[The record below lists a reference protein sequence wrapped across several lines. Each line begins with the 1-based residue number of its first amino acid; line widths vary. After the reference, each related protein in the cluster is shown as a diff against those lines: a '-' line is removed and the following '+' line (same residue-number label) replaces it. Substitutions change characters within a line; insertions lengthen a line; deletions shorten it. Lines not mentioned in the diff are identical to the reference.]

1 MTTLTKVE
9 TDLVVVDGV
18 NVATRTVGSGGR
30 LVLFHR
36 FRGTLDDWDPAFVS
50 ALATAGREVFMFD
63 SIGVGQTGGAT
74 PATVEGMAD
83 FAASV
88 IRAGG
93 TEPVDVLGWSLGGFV
108 AQVLAIK
115 YPRVVRK
122 LILAGTMPPG
132 GSPELQWSR
141 DWLKRASAPVPTA
154 ENALAL
160 LYADSDASRA
170 AGMASLGRMPHPPT
184 AYVSTTSMATQAEVI
199 RRFGDGDEG
208 GWYDRLKEIGAS
220 TFVANGD
227 RDGLFPAIDSA
238 VLAREIPRSQLAIYP
253 DSGHAFLF
261 QYAER
266 FASDVRRFLEITS
279 GRPAGEDP

>member
-1 MTTLTKVE
+1 MSTLAKVDTE
-9 TDLVVVDGV
+9 FVVIDGV
-18 NVATRTVGSGGR
+18 NVATRTAGSGKR
-30 LVLFHR
+30 LVLLHR

-50 ALATAGREVFMFD
+50 ALATAGRDVFMFD
-63 SIGVGQTGGAT
+63 SLGVGQTDGVT

-115 YPRVVRK
+115 YPKAVRRVV
-122 LILAGTMPPG
+122 LAGTMPAG
-132 GSPELQWSR
+132 GVPELIWSA
-141 DWLKRASAPVPTA
+141 DWLKRASTPVPTA

-160 LYADSDASRA
+160 LYGDSDTSRA
-170 AGMASLGRMPHPPT
+170 TGMASLGRMAHPPA
-184 AYVSTTSMATQAEVI
+184 AYVSPTSMATQATVI
-199 RRFGDGDEG
+199 SRFADGDEG
-208 GWYDRLKEIGAS
+208 GWYARLGEIRVP

-261 QYAER
+261 QYPEQ
-266 FASDVRRFLEITS
+266 FANDVSRFLTS
-279 GRPAGEDP
+279 N

>member
-1 MTTLTKVE
+1 MSTLVKVDSE
-9 TDLVVVDGV
+9 FVVVDGV
-18 NVATRTVGSGGR
+18 NVATRTAGSGKR
-30 LVLFHR
+30 LVLLHR

-50 ALATAGREVFMFD
+50 ALATAGRDVFMFD
-63 SIGVGQTGGAT
+63 SLGVGQTDGVT

-115 YPRVVRK
+115 YPKAVRRVV
-122 LILAGTMPPG
+122 LAGTMPAG
-132 GSPELQWSR
+132 EVPELIWSA
-141 DWLKRASAPVPTA
+141 DWLKRASTPVPTA

-160 LYADSDASRA
+160 LYGDSDTSRA
-170 AGMASLGRMPHPPT
+170 TGVASLGRMAHPPA
-184 AYVSTTSMATQAEVI
+184 AYVSPTSMATQATVI
-199 RRFGDGDEG
+199 SRFADGDEG
-208 GWYDRLKEIGAS
+208 GWYARLGEIRAP

-261 QYAER
+261 QYPEQ
-266 FASDVRRFLEITS
+266 FANDVSRFLTS
-279 GRPAGEDP
+279 N

>member
-1 MTTLTKVE
+1 MSTLAKVDTE
-9 TDLVVVDGV
+9 FVVVDGV
-18 NVATRTVGSGGR
+18 NVATRTAGSGKR
-30 LVLFHR
+30 LVLLHR

-50 ALATAGREVFMFD
+50 ALATAGRDVFMFD
-63 SIGVGQTGGAT
+63 SLGVGQTDGVT

-115 YPRVVRK
+115 YPKAVRRVV
-122 LILAGTMPPG
+122 LAGTMPAG
-132 GSPELQWSR
+132 GVPELIWSA
-141 DWLKRASAPVPTA
+141 DWLKRASTPVPTA

-160 LYADSDASRA
+160 LYGDSDTSRA
-170 AGMASLGRMPHPPT
+170 TGMASLGRMAHPPA
-184 AYVSTTSMATQAEVI
+184 AYVSPTSMATQATVI
-199 RRFGDGDEG
+199 SRFADGDEG
-208 GWYDRLKEIGAS
+208 GWYARLGEIRAP

-261 QYAER
+261 QYPEQ
-266 FASDVRRFLEITS
+266 FANDVSRFLTS
-279 GRPAGEDP
+279 N

>member
-1 MTTLTKVE
+1 MSTLVKVDTE
-9 TDLVVVDGV
+9 FVVVDGV
-18 NVATRTVGSGGR
+18 KVATRTVGSGKR
-30 LVLFHR
+30 LVLLHR

-50 ALATAGREVFMFD
+50 ALATAGREAFMFD
-63 SIGVGQTGGAT
+63 SLGVGQTDGVT

-115 YPRVVRK
+115 YPHVVRK
-122 LILAGTMPPG
+122 VVLAGTMPAG
-132 GSPELQWSR
+132 GAPELEWSA
-141 DWLKRASAPVPTA
+141 DWLKRASTPVPTA

-160 LYADSDASRA
+160 LYGASDTSRTT
-170 AGMASLGRMPHPPT
+170 GMASLGRMPHPP
-184 AYVSTTSMATQAEVI
+184 AVYVSPTSMATQATVI
-199 RRFGDGDEG
+199 SRFADGDEG
-208 GWYDRLKEIGAS
+208 SWYSRLGEITVPAL
-220 TFVANGD
+220 VANGD

-238 VLAREIPRSQLAIYP
+238 VLARQIPRSRLAIYP

-261 QYAER
+261 QHVER
-266 FASDVRRFLEITS
+266 FANDVSGFLES
-279 GRPAGEDP
+279 A

>member
-1 MTTLTKVE
+1 MSTLVKVDTE
-9 TDLVVVDGV
+9 FVVVDGV
-18 NVATRTVGSGGR
+18 NVATRTAGSGKR
-30 LVLFHR
+30 LVLLHR

-50 ALATAGREVFMFD
+50 ALATAGRDVFMFD
-63 SIGVGQTGGAT
+63 SLGVGQTDGVT

-115 YPRVVRK
+115 YPKAVRRVV
-122 LILAGTMPPG
+122 LAGTMPAG
-132 GSPELQWSR
+132 GVPELIWSA
-141 DWLKRASAPVPTA
+141 DWLKRASTPVPTA

-160 LYADSDASRA
+160 LYGDSDTSRA
-170 AGMASLGRMPHPPT
+170 TGMASLGRMAHPPA
-184 AYVSTTSMATQAEVI
+184 AYVSPTSMATQATVI
-199 RRFGDGDEG
+199 SRFADGDEG
-208 GWYDRLKEIGAS
+208 GWYARLGEIRVP

-261 QYAER
+261 QYPEQ
-266 FASDVRRFLEITS
+266 FANDVSRFLTS
-279 GRPAGEDP
+279 N

>member
-1 MTTLTKVE
+1 MSTLMKVE
-9 TDLVVVDGV
+9 TEFVVVDGV
-18 NVATRTVGSGGR
+18 NVAARTVGSGKR
-30 LVLFHR
+30 LVLLHR

-50 ALATAGREVFMFD
+50 ALATAGREGFMFD
-63 SIGVGQTGGAT
+63 SLGVGQTGGVT
-74 PATVEGMAD
+74 PATVVEMAD

-115 YPRVVRK
+115 YPKAVRK
-122 LILAGTMPPG
+122 VVLAGTMPAG
-132 GSPELQWSR
+132 GAPELVWSV

-160 LYADSDASRA
+160 LYGDSDTSRTT
-170 AGMASLGRMPHPPT
+170 GMASLGRMPHPPA
-184 AYVSTTSMATQAEVI
+184 AYVSPTSMATQATVI
-199 RRFGDGDEG
+199 SRFADGDEG
-208 GWYDRLKEIGAS
+208 GWYARLGEITAPA
-220 TFVANGD
+220 FVANGD

-238 VLAREIPRSQLAIYP
+238 VLARQIPRSRLAIYP

-261 QYAER
+261 QHTQR
-266 FASDVRRFLEITS
+266 FANDVSGFLES
-279 GRPAGEDP
+279 E

>member
-1 MTTLTKVE
+1 MTSLTVPGAE
-9 TDLVVVDGV
+9 FVVVDGV
-18 NVATRTVGSGGR
+18 HVATRTIGSGRR
-30 LVLFHR
+30 LVLLHR
-36 FRGTLDDWDPAFVS
+36 FRGTLDDWDPALVS
-50 ALATAGREVFMFD
+50 ALAAGGREVFMFD
-63 SIGVGQTGGAT
+63 SSGVGQTGGTT

-83 FAASV
+83 FAASI

-108 AQVLAIK
+108 AQVMAIK
-115 YPRVVRK
+115 HPRVVRN
-122 LILAGTMPPG
+122 LVLAGTMPPG
-132 GSPELQWSR
+132 GSPELVWSR

-160 LYADSDASRA
+160 LYANSDASRA
-170 AGMASLGRMPHPPT
+170 AGMASLGRMPHPPA
-184 AYVSTTSMATQAEVI
+184 AYVSPVAMATQAEVI

-208 GWYDRLKEIGAS
+208 GWYDRLKEIAAP

-266 FASDVRRFLEITS
+266 FGTDVSRFLES
-279 GRPAGEDP
+279 Q

>member
-1 MTTLTKVE
+1 MRTLVKVDSE
-9 TDLVVVDGV
+9 FVVVDGV
-18 NVATRTVGSGGR
+18 NVATRTAGSGKR
-30 LVLFHR
+30 LVLLHR

-50 ALATAGREVFMFD
+50 ALATAGRDVFMFD
-63 SIGVGQTGGAT
+63 SLGVGQTDGVT

-115 YPRVVRK
+115 YPKAVRRVV
-122 LILAGTMPPG
+122 LAGTMPAG
-132 GSPELQWSR
+132 GVPELIWSA
-141 DWLKRASAPVPTA
+141 DWLKRASTPVPTA

-160 LYADSDASRA
+160 LYGDSDTSRA
-170 AGMASLGRMPHPPT
+170 TGMASLGRMAHPPA
-184 AYVSTTSMATQAEVI
+184 AYVSPTSMATQATVI
-199 RRFGDGDEG
+199 SRFADGDEG
-208 GWYDRLKEIGAS
+208 GWYARLGEIRAP

-261 QYAER
+261 QYPEQ
-266 FASDVRRFLEITS
+266 FANDVSRFLTS
-279 GRPAGEDP
+279 N

>member
-1 MTTLTKVE
+1 MSTLVKVDSE
-9 TDLVVVDGV
+9 FVVVDGV
-18 NVATRTVGSGGR
+18 NVATRTAGSGKR
-30 LVLFHR
+30 LVLLHR

-63 SIGVGQTGGAT
+63 SLGVGQTDGVT

-115 YPRVVRK
+115 YPKAVRRVV
-122 LILAGTMPPG
+122 LAGTMPAG
-132 GSPELQWSR
+132 GVPELIWSA
-141 DWLKRASAPVPTA
+141 DWLKRASTPVPTA

-160 LYADSDASRA
+160 LYGDSDTSRA
-170 AGMASLGRMPHPPT
+170 TGMASLGRMPHPPA
-184 AYVSTTSMATQAEVI
+184 AYVSPTSMATQATVI
-199 RRFGDGDEG
+199 SRFADGDEG
-208 GWYDRLKEIGAS
+208 GWYARLGEIRAP

-261 QYAER
+261 QYPEQ
-266 FASDVRRFLEITS
+266 FANDVSRFLTS
-279 GRPAGEDP
+279 N

>member
-1 MTTLTKVE
+1 MTTLTKIE
-9 TDLVVVDGV
+9 TELVVVDSV
-18 NVATRTVGSGGR
+18 SVATRTIGSGKR
-30 LVLFHR
+30 LVLLHR
-36 FRGTLDDWDPAFVS
+36 FRGTLDDWDPALLS
-50 ALATAGREVFMFD
+50 ALAPAGREVFVFD
-63 SIGVGQTGGAT
+63 SLGIGQTGGVT
-74 PATVEGMAD
+74 PDTVEGMAD

-115 YPRVVRK
+115 YPHVVRK
-122 LILAGTMPPG
+122 VVLAGTMPAG
-132 GSPELQWSR
+132 GAPALVWSA
-141 DWLKRASAPVPTA
+141 DWLKRASAPIPTA

-160 LYADSDASRA
+160 LYGDSDMSRTT
-170 AGMASLGRMPHPPT
+170 GMASLGRMPHPPA
-184 AYVSTTSMATQAEVI
+184 AYVSPTSMATQATVI
-199 RRFGDGDEG
+199 SRFADGGEG
-208 GWYDRLKEIGAS
+208 GWYARLGEISAP

-253 DSGHAFLF
+253 DSGHAFLC

-266 FASDVRRFLEITS
+266 FGDDVCRFLDTKT
-279 GRPAGEDP
+279 GT